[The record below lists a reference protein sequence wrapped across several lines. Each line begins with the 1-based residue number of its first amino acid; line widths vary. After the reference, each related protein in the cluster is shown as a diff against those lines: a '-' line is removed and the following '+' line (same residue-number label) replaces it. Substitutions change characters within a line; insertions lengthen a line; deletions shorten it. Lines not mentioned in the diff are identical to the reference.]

1 MYYYAIDVI
10 LVKFQTETS
19 RRQNGVSVM
28 TCYFK
33 NSRMK
38 ELLRDIG
45 VEGTKENIKKVDEI
59 LHEMLSVDYPNCAAT
74 WKMLRKKLQ
83 FDGEGFK
90 ERLSAIVQ
98 IRMQS

>member
-1 MYYYAIDVI
+1 
-10 LVKFQTETS
+10 
-19 RRQNGVSVM
+19 
-28 TCYFK
+28 
-33 NSRMK
+33 MK

>member
-1 MYYYAIDVI
+1 
-10 LVKFQTETS
+10 
-19 RRQNGVSVM
+19 M

-38 ELLRDIG
+38 ELLRDIE
-45 VEGTKENIKKVDEI
+45 VEATKENIKQVDEI

-83 FDGEGFK
+83 YDGEGFK
-90 ERLSAIVQ
+90 ERLRVIVKV
-98 IRMQS
+98 RMKS

>member
-1 MYYYAIDVI
+1 MIVAENCRRYNGAI
-10 LVKFQTETS
+10 
-19 RRQNGVSVM
+19 VM

-38 ELLRDIG
+38 ELLRDIE
-45 VEGTKENIKKVDEI
+45 VEATKENIKQVDEI

-83 FDGEGFK
+83 IDAEGFK
-90 ERLSAIVQ
+90 ERLRAIVQ
-98 IRMQS
+98 VRMQS

>member
-1 MYYYAIDVI
+1 MVA
-10 LVKFQTETS
+10 ENC
-19 RRQNGVSVM
+19 RRYNGVTVM

-45 VEGTKENIKKVDEI
+45 VEATKENIKMIDEI

-83 FDGEGFK
+83 IDSEGFK
-90 ERLSAIVQ
+90 ERLNDIVQ
-98 IRMQS
+98 IRL